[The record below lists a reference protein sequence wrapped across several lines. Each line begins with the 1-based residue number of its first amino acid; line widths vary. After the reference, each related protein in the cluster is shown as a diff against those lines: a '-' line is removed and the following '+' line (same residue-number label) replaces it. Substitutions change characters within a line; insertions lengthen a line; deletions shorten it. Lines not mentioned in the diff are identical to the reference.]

1 MGLDGVRTPTSLA
14 HYLSSIGVG
23 LLWRLHL
30 GGACR
35 WSAFEKGAADSH
47 IQPRLSPTA
56 KVTKFE
62 VVFHNAKRMGTG
74 SIGFLEVAVTHDF
87 FFISPAKRDM
97 DRLGCNMEA
106 HGRAFL
112 EYQGTYLCVVKPNIV
127 ICSSANIWISR
138 VLGSDRIA
146 LYSSVPYLGVKI
158 QSCRLSSKTA
168 VG

>member
-1 MGLDGVRTPTSLA
+1 MGLDGVHTPTSLA
-14 HYLSSIGVG
+14 HYLLSSIGVG

-74 SIGFLEVAVTHDF
+74 SIGFLEVVVTGDF
-87 FFISPAKRDM
+87 YFAGKKETWTDLVATWKLMVAPSLKY
-97 DRLGCNMEA
+97 L
-106 HGRAFL
+106 
-112 EYQGTYLCVVKPNIV
+112 GTYLCVVKPNIV
-127 ICSSANIWISR
+127 ICSLANIWI
-138 VLGSDRIA
+138 LMEPGS
-146 LYSSVPYLGVKI
+146 
-158 QSCRLSSKTA
+158 
-168 VG
+168 